1 MQDKDWV
8 AATQQSSSGTFEPMN
23 KLTHSKLIAQ
33 KAYAHKGK
41 P

>member
-8 AATQQSSSGTFEPMN
+8 AATQQSSGGTFEPMN
-23 KLTHSKLIAQ
+23 KPTHSKLIAQ
-33 KAYAHKGK
+33 KVYAPKGK